1 MSLAEDFKQ
10 DYKPRDV
17 QVIDSRPKDTPK
29 ESLALQKT
37 SKSRKNTSQTYV
49 SKYKQSTKILKS
61 NKSGKIKTIF
71 LPHEDV
77 NKLRGQIE
85 RLKQYKQD
93 QRNMYAQCLNAYEK
107 DKAIKKEEMAL
118 RKKDFE
124 AKYTQLKEI
133 LAKRDEKKEEIC
145 KDYFKERHRVNEQVY
160 PAVEVLN
167 ERLLATKE
175 ILEKKLEQENNTK
188 DREVNFKVENLKKT
202 AEDYTNKFRNEV
214 KKKEHKVNILK
225 EQYMHLQ
232 KVYVENLKGLEF
244 ELEKLNRKENMVE
257 DNRVKEAATFK
268 EDIYVLKARI
278 AEYEGYLKK
287 IKELSDK
294 GKDEELKKE
303 LARSEEMKAEVLLA
317 RQEIKKMLLFI
328 KTKAN

>member
-1 MSLAEDFKQ
+1 
-10 DYKPRDV
+10 
-17 QVIDSRPKDTPK
+17 
-29 ESLALQKT
+29 
-37 SKSRKNTSQTYV
+37 
-49 SKYKQSTKILKS
+49 
-61 NKSGKIKTIF
+61 
-71 LPHEDV
+71 
-77 NKLRGQIE
+77 
-85 RLKQYKQD
+85 
-93 QRNMYAQCLNAYEK
+93 
-107 DKAIKKEEMAL
+107 MAL

-124 AKYTQLKEI
+124 SKYTQLKEI
-133 LAKRDEKKEEIC
+133 LSKRDEKKEEIC

-175 ILEKKLEQENNTK
+175 ILEKKLEEENNRR
-188 DREVNFKVENLKKT
+188 DREVHFKVENMKKT

-244 ELEKLNRKENMVE
+244 ELEKLSRKENMVE

-268 EDIYVLKARI
+268 EDIYVLKDRI
-278 AEYEGYLKK
+278 AEYERYLKK

-303 LARSEEMKAEVLLA
+303 LAKSEEMKAEVLLA